1 MVISI
6 EDRPHAADEMLWVR
20 EAYSLDGEG
29 DVPPLLTDT
38 PAPAARELTEAER
51 SRWAAVWPSLWRRII
66 EHAGRPTDHAAME
79 RLMDRDLPTEQRETL
94 LSQVVG
100 PSWRSEFGE
109 DVFEDP
115 SYREWQE
122 RSFEA
127 ARSAAP
133 RPLDEHPERRDLEA
147 LVPAWRRGLE
157 RIVVLACR
165 GPYVR
170 TLGPN
175 ALLVTAEIREESR
188 TYRTALASFVA
199 E

>member
-1 MVISI
+1 MGG
-6 EDRPHAADEMLWVR
+6 RLALAM
-20 EAYSLDGEG
+20 A
-29 DVPPLLTDT
+29 
-38 PAPAARELTEAER
+38 
-51 SRWAAVWPSLWRRII
+51 RII

-79 RLMDRDLPTEQRETL
+79 RLMDRDLPTEQRRTL

-170 TLGPN
+170 TLGRTPCW
-175 ALLVTAEIREESR
+175 SR
-188 TYRTALASFVA
+188 PRSAKNRDVPAALASFVA
-199 E
+199 SEGPTVPMPWHQEP

>member
-20 EAYSLDGEG
+20 QAYGLDVEG

-51 SRWAAVWPSLWRRII
+51 ARWAAVWPSLWMSVIQ
-66 EHAGRPTDHAAME
+66 HAGRPTDHAAME
-79 RLMDRDLPTEQRETL
+79 RLMDRDLPTEQRKTL
-94 LSQVVG
+94 LSQVMG

-122 RSFEA
+122 RSFRA
-127 ARSAAP
+127 ARSAA
-133 RPLDEHPERRDLEA
+133 RKPLDEQPERRDLDA

-165 GPYVR
+165 DPYARTVGPS
-170 TLGPN
+170 
-175 ALLVTAEIREESR
+175 ALLVTAEVREESR
-188 TYRTALASFVA
+188 AYRAALASFA
-199 E
+199 PK

>member
-20 EAYSLDGEG
+20 EAYGLDVEG

-38 PAPAARELTEAER
+38 PAPAARALTEVER
-51 SRWAAVWPSLWRRII
+51 SRWTTVWPLLWIRII
-66 EHAGRPTDHAAME
+66 EHAGRPTDHGAME

-94 LSQVVG
+94 LSQVMG
-100 PSWRSEFGE
+100 PSWRDEVG
-109 DVFEDP
+109 DAVFEDP
-115 SYREWQE
+115 SYRGWQE

-127 ARSAAP
+127 GRSAAP
-133 RPLDEHPERRDLEA
+133 RPLDEQPERRDLEA

-165 GPYVR
+165 GPYVWV
-170 TLGPN
+170 LGSS
-175 ALLVTAEIREESR
+175 ALLVTTEIREDSR
-188 TYRTALASFVA
+188 AYRAALASFSPQ
-199 E
+199 